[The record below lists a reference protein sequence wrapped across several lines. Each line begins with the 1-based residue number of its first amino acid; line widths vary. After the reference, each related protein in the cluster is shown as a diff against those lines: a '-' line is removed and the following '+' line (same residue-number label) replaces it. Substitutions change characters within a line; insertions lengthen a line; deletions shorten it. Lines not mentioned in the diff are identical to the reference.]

1 MSTVRTKITNKLS
14 NFTPQGNRRTKI
26 LRSKLVDVITRIRG
40 EINKTDTI
48 KTIEKLN

>member
-1 MSTVRTKITNKLS
+1 MSTVRTKITKKLS

-26 LRSKLVDVITRIRG
+26 LRSKLVDVITRG